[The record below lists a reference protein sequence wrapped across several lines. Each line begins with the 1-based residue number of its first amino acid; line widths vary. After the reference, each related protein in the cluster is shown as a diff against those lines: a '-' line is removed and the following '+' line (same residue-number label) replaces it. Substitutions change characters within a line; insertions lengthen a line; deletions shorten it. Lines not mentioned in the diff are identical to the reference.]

1 MVKVFFI
8 QPDGKTIIEAKGA
21 VGDSL
26 LDVAQAHD
34 IDLEGACE
42 SSMACS
48 TCHLVIDAKDF
59 KKLPQACEEEED
71 MLDLTFG
78 LRPTSRL
85 GCQVILTKELDGIRV
100 HVPAE
105 TRNMLL

>member
-1 MVKVFFI
+1 MVKVIFI
-8 QPDGKTIIEAKGA
+8 QPDGKTIVEAVGA

-26 LDVAQAHD
+26 LDVAHAHNID
-34 IDLEGACE
+34 IEGACE

-48 TCHLVIDAKDF
+48 TCHLVVDEDDF
-59 KKLPQACEEEED
+59 KKLPAACEEEED
-71 MLDLTFG
+71 MLDLTHG

-85 GCQVILTKELDGIRV
+85 GCQIILTSELDGIRV